1 MLETLRIENFAL
13 IEALEIDF
21 TPGFNVLTGETG
33 AGKSILVGALQLV
46 LGARASSDVVR
57 QGAARAHVEAVFR
70 IKPQQTRLFTLLEEN
85 EIDVEDGE
93 LLLGRSISS
102 DGRSKAYA
110 GGRLIALSVLAEIG
124 DELVDM
130 HGQHEH
136 QSIIRPEKQRELLDA
151 YGGALELAADVSRHV
166 KTLRDVSARIATL
179 ENADREVERRMDFLR
194 HEVQEIDGANL
205 EPGQEEELKSLLSRA
220 NNTERIYELANKA
233 YGRLY
238 GAEGVSASDQAN
250 AALREL
256 GELASLD
263 AELAPLVDDLA
274 QAVAALENVA
284 ESLRDRTEQESFDP
298 AELERLN
305 QRNALLGSLKR
316 KYGASIDEILAYRD
330 RAAAELDAY
339 TSRDAELERLRAE
352 ERKLLSKA
360 NEAAAMLTA
369 ARKRAAGKLDQAV
382 TTTLQELAMKGAAFS
397 VELLPCALG
406 PNGADE
412 VRFLLAANTGEP
424 AKPLKQ
430 VASGGEISRI
440 MLSLKAV
447 FAGAD
452 VIPTLVF
459 DEIDAGIGGSVARNV
474 AEKLRALS
482 ATHQVLCISH
492 LAQIGAVADTH
503 FKISKSD
510 QSGHTVTHAG
520 RIEGQERIDEIAR
533 LLDGSVSKESIRHA
547 KALLKESAA

>member
-57 QGAARAHVEAVFR
+57 QGASRAHVEAVFR
-70 IKPQQTRLFTLLEEN
+70 IHPQQGALLQLLAEN
-85 EIDVEDGE
+85 EIDLEDGT
-93 LLLGRSISS
+93 LLLGRSIAA
-102 DGRSKAYA
+102 DGRGKAYA
-110 GGRLIALSVLAEIG
+110 GGRLVSISILQEIG

-166 KTLRDVSARIATL
+166 KTLRDVTARISAL
-179 ENADREVERRMDFLR
+179 ENADRDLERRMDFLR
-194 HEVQEIDGANL
+194 HEVQEIDSAGL
-205 EPGQEEELKSLLSRA
+205 EPGQEEELKAQLSRA
-220 NNTERIYELANKA
+220 NNTERIYELANMA

-238 GAEGVSASDQAN
+238 GAEGVSAADQAN
-250 AALREL
+250 TALREL
-256 GELASLD
+256 SELASLD
-263 AELAPLVDDLA
+263 PELAPLVDDLS
-274 QAVAALENVA
+274 QAVAMVENVA
-284 ESLRDRTEQESFDP
+284 ESLRDRTEQEIFDP

-316 KYGASIDEILAYRD
+316 KYGGSITEILAYRD
-330 RAAAELDAY
+330 RAAAELEAF
-339 TSRDAELERLRAE
+339 TSRDVELERLRAE
-352 ERKLLSKA
+352 ERKLTAKA

-369 ARKRAAGKLDQAV
+369 ARKRAASKLDQAV
-382 TTTLQELAMKGAAFS
+382 TTTLQELAMKGASFE
-397 VELLPCALG
+397 VELHPCALG
-406 PNGADE
+406 PHGADE

-424 AKPLKQ
+424 PKPLKQ

-452 VIPTLVF
+452 VIPTLIF
-459 DEIDAGIGGSVARNV
+459 DEIDAGIGGAVARNV
-474 AEKLRALS
+474 AEKLRTLAG
-482 ATHQVLCISH
+482 THQVLCISH

-520 RIEGQERIDEIAR
+520 RIEGQDRVDEIAR
-533 LLDGSVSKESIRHA
+533 LLDGSVSKESVRHA
-547 KALLKESAA
+547 KALLKESA